1 MLDKEERT
9 VALVENCPAG
19 EAKGGLACGILLT
32 VAVLSRPI
40 GTLDQKELVSEGQQS
55 YLTGIRPAGAATPS
69 PDTPCRPV
77 QKPKFSRVATQQTP
91 GTLDGLGSFLWQA
104 RLNLA
109 MSRPS
114 RRFPTVMAR

>member
-40 GTLDQKELVSEGQQS
+40 GTLDQMQLVSEGQQS
-55 YLTGIRPAGAATPS
+55 YLKKLSQSAR
-69 PDTPCRPV
+69 V
-77 QKPKFSRVATQQTP
+77 QRL
-91 GTLDGLGSFLWQA
+91 GTAFD
-104 RLNLA
+104 
-109 MSRPS
+109 
-114 RRFPTVMAR
+114 